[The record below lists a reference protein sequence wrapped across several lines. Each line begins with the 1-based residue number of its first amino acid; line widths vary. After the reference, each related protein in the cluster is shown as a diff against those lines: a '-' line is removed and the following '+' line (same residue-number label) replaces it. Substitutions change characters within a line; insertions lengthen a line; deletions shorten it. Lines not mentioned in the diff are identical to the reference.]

1 VSSGLEVL
9 LAAVDGREKDW
20 GLFGRQAVEFH
31 LRNAR
36 AWANRATGEDL
47 AAQIDPEFVFG
58 PTRVSLQR

>member
-1 VSSGLEVL
+1 
-9 LAAVDGREKDW
+9 
-20 GLFGRQAVEFH
+20 EFH

-58 PTRVSLQR
+58 PQVTAAGSPV

>member
-1 VSSGLEVL
+1 
-9 LAAVDGREKDW
+9 EKDW